1 MERCTILNNG
11 NEDRFVALETK
22 MAYLED
28 FLAQLQ
34 NVTVEHTREIEI
46 LRKENKLL
54 AQKVSDMAEQLE
66 GDVPNRRPP
75 HY

>member
-1 MERCTILNNG
+1 MESDI
-11 NEDRFVALETK
+11 EDRFIVLETK
-22 MAYLED
+22 LAYLED
-28 FLAQLQ
+28 FLSQIQ
-34 NVTVEHTREIEI
+34 SVTVEHTKQVEL

-66 GDVPNRRPP
+66 GDIPNRRPP

>member
-1 MERCTILNNG
+1 MESDI
-11 NEDRFVALETK
+11 EDRFIVLETK
-22 MAYLED
+22 LAYLED
-28 FLAQLQ
+28 FLSQIQ
-34 NVTVEHTREIEI
+34 NVTVEHTKQIEL

-66 GDVPNRRPP
+66 GDIPNRRPP

>member
-1 MERCTILNNG
+1 MSSM
-11 NEDRFVALETK
+11 EDRFIAIETK

-28 FLAQLQ
+28 FLSQIQ
-34 NVTVEHTREIEI
+34 GVTVEHARELEL
-46 LRKENKLL
+46 LRKENKIL

-66 GDVPNRRPP
+66 GDIPNRRPP